1 MSIKKN
7 SWLFGDFQAAQFGL
21 SNPGIFRG
29 ITYPSLQ
36 NTGIWQPYQG
46 DGPAILPETN
56 LFAEQTIN
64 GRRVR
69 KAGVEDISCLKKV
82 LARAFDKEPF
92 INWFVRDDMHRGEGI
107 YRLFDTYF
115 HCFSMPYG
123 EIYTTTDRRGAALW
137 SPPGKWKLDFLRQL
151 ILLPN
156 IIRTTGVWSLL
167 SRMWGIQKI
176 EENHPKRP
184 HYYLQI
190 LGVDPPFQRKGIG
203 SALLK
208 PVLDIC
214 TKKGIPAYLETSIE
228 QNLPFFEKH
237 GFRVEKTIKLPANGP
252 TFWLMW
258 REPA

>member
-7 SWLFGDFQAAQFGL
+7 SWLFGNLQAARLGL
-21 SNPGIFRG
+21 SNPDLFRD
-29 ITYPSLQ
+29 IAYPSPQ
-36 NTGIWQPYQG
+36 YTGIWQAHHV
-46 DGPAILPETN
+46 DGPETLPESN
-56 LFAEQTIN
+56 LFREQTIN
-64 GRRVR
+64 ERRVR
-69 KAGVEDISCLKKV
+69 KVGVEDISYLKRI

-92 INWFVRDDMHRGEGI
+92 INWFVRGDTHRGEGI

-115 HCFSMPYG
+115 RRFSMPYG
-123 EIYTTTDRRGAALW
+123 ETYTTTDRRGAALW
-137 SPPGKWKLDFLRQL
+137 SPPGKWKLDFLHQL
-151 ILLPN
+151 SLLPD
-156 IIRTTGVWSLL
+156 IIRMAGVWSLL

-190 LGVDPPFQRKGIG
+190 IGVDPPFQKKGIG

-214 TKKGIPAYLETSIE
+214 TKRAIPAYLETSIE
-228 QNLPFFEKH
+228 RNLAFFEKH